1 MELVDEK
8 GKKCIM
14 DASTSMGAKDR
25 GMTPMQLLAGALV
38 GCMSID
44 VLMRI
49 VGSVLV
55 IAAYFVILHVNIATG
70 VLINVIADSIS
81 IPYFIRTKS
90 WDVVIMI
97 AFLLTISVS
106 KFL

>member
-1 MELVDEK
+1 
-8 GKKCIM
+8 
-14 DASTSMGAKDR
+14 
-25 GMTPMQLLAGALV
+25 
-38 GCMSID
+38 
-44 VLMRI
+44 MRI
-49 VGSVLV
+49 VGSILV
-55 IAAYFVILHVNIATG
+55 IAAYFVILHVNMATG

-106 KFL
+106 KFI

>member
-1 MELVDEK
+1 M
-8 GKKCIM
+8 
-14 DASTSMGAKDR
+14 TSP
-25 GMTPMQLLAGALV
+25 TTSLSNLTQPSV
-38 GCMSID
+38 D

-49 VGSVLV
+49 VGSIGV
-55 IAAYFVILHVNIATG
+55 IVAYFVILHINMATG

-97 AFLLTISVS
+97 VFLLTISVS
-106 KFL
+106 KFI